1 MVTGWD
7 KSGPNLFYVD
17 SDGSRLKGDIF
28 SVGSGS
34 TFAYGVLD
42 SGYDHDLSVK
52 DALELGRR
60 SIYHATHRDAMSGGS
75 VNCKLYYSIEIAH
88 NTYIFCIVYHVT
100 EEGWTY
106 HGNHDVGSLHWDY
119 QDGVASE
126 II

>member
-75 VNCKLYYSIEIAH
+75 VNCKLDRLIDTAIIL
-88 NTYIFCIVYHVT
+88 TYLIVYHVT

-106 HGNHDVGSLHWDY
+106 HGNHDVGNLHWDY

>member
-1 MVTGWD
+1 M
-7 KSGPNLFYVD
+7 FYVD

-42 SGYDHDLSVK
+42 SGYDFDLSVK

-75 VNCKLYYSIEIAH
+75 VNCKCVIWEGSHLLI
-88 NTYIFCIVYHVT
+88 HVL
-100 EEGWTY
+100 
-106 HGNHDVGSLHWDY
+106 S
-119 QDGVASE
+119 
-126 II
+126 